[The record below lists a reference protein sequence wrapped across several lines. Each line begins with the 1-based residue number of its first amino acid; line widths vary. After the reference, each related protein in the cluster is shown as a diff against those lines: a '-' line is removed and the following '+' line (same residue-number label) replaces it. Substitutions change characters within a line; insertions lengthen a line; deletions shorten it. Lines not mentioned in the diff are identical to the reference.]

1 MIITKDLIK
10 YPDQFS
16 SILNDL
22 FRRVDELENEVKALK
37 ERK

>member
-10 YPDQFS
+10 YPDQFL